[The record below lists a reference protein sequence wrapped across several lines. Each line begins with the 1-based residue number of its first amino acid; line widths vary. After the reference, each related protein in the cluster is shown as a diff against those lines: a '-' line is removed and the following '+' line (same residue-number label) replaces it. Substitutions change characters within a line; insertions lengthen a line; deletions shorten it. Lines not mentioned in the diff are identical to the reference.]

1 MSGEG
6 YDVSAFSEKLR
17 KALIKKAMGYDAKEV
32 VEEYGE
38 DNGEIKLVK
47 KRVTVKNVPPDVTA
61 LKMLMEEG
69 EDFSELSDA
78 ELKKEKERLLRELSE
93 EEKTKK
99 ENKKC
104 RKSDSGK
111 TL

>member
-1 MSGEG
+1 MNGEG
-6 YDVSAFSEKLR
+6 YDLSGFSEKLR
-17 KALIKKAMGYDAKEV
+17 KALIKKAIGYDVKEV

-47 KRVTVKNVPPDVTA
+47 KKITVKNVPPDVTA

-69 EDFSELSDA
+69 EDFSDLSDE

-93 EEKTKK
+93 EEK
-99 ENKKC
+99 NKKGEKKC
-104 RKSDSGK
+104 KKDSEK